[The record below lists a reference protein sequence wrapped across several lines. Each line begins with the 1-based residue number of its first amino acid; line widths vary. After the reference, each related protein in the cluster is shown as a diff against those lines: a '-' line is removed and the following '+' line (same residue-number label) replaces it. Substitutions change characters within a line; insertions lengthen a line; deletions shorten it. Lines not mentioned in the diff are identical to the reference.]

1 MLTFR
6 TKPEP
11 GVKMLGRPIM
21 SLKNQFQTQVLL
33 GTRRRRYAIVIGG
46 VLLMVIKIAHQT
58 TTSLSHYPPALLPR
72 QLGMTTIVFL
82 RVLDWRHTM
91 DSRGILELDAFVR
104 VRTCPGVF
112 LENTLGGAGVCVVV
126 CRWLERGE
134 PFPSRAGNSRGWRD
148 GRARSNTRIL
158 ER

>member
-1 MLTFR
+1 
-6 TKPEP
+6 
-11 GVKMLGRPIM
+11 M

-82 RVLDWRHTM
+82 RVLNWRHAM
-91 DSRGILELDAFVR
+91 HSRGILELNAFVG
-104 VRTCPGVF
+104 VRTCTGVF
-112 LENTLGGAGVCVVV
+112 FENTLGGAGVGVVV
-126 CRWLERGE
+126 CRRLESRK
-134 PFPSRAGNSRGWRD
+134 PLPSRTGSSRGWRD
-148 GRARSNTRIL
+148 GRARSNTRGL